1 LSVDFKNL
9 KKKQFKTVKALA
21 ALLVLTAL
29 VSTSVNGQTTEAAV
43 RDISTSVKVKEFS
56 GNSVSLD
63 LTAFNASKTPYQ
75 LFIRDA
81 DGTIIYRETIQDQ
94 QYDKRFN
101 MNLEEFETFS
111 IDIVQGK
118 KATEVKTIKIT
129 RRIEEKVDVLSIQ

>member
-1 LSVDFKNL
+1 MKKNT
-9 KKKQFKTVKALA
+9 FKTVKALA
-21 ALLVLTAL
+21 AFLVFTAL

-63 LTAFNASKTPYQ
+63 LNAFNASKTPYQ
-75 LFIRDA
+75 IFIRDA

>member
-1 LSVDFKNL
+1 MKKNT
-9 KKKQFKTVKALA
+9 FKTVKALA
-21 ALLVLTAL
+21 VFLVFTAL
-29 VSTSVNGQTTEAAV
+29 VSTSVNGQSSEAGV
-43 RDISTSVKVKEFS
+43 RDICTNVKVKEFS
-56 GNSVSLD
+56 NNNVTLD
-63 LTAFNASKTPYQ
+63 LTAYNASKTPYQ

-118 KATEVKTIKIT
+118 KGSEVKTIKIT
-129 RRIEEKVDVLSIQ
+129 RRIEEKVDVMYIQ

>member
-1 LSVDFKNL
+1 MKKNT
-9 KKKQFKTVKALA
+9 FKTVKALA
-21 ALLVLTAL
+21 AFLVFTAL
-29 VSTSVNGQTTEAAV
+29 VSTSVNGQTTEAGG

>member
-1 LSVDFKNL
+1 MKKNT
-9 KKKQFKTVKALA
+9 FKTVKALA
-21 ALLVLTAL
+21 AFLVFTAL
-29 VSTSVNGQTTEAAV
+29 VSTSVNGQTAEAAV

-63 LTAFNASKTPYQ
+63 LNAFNASKTPYQ
-75 LFIRDA
+75 IFIRDA

>member
-1 LSVDFKNL
+1 MKKNT
-9 KKKQFKTVKALA
+9 FKTVKALA
-21 ALLVLTAL
+21 AFLVFTAL

-75 LFIRDA
+75 IFIRDA